1 MRSSSRPYLDSE
13 RRLLVLSRSAPPEL
27 DPNLLRR
34 ELQKTYAKMALFPRR
49 RYHLNLGREIA
60 LRVGYSPDELDA
72 VPAAAV
78 DTFSGAG
85 NPLALVDLRPGDAV
99 LDVGS
104 GGGLDALLAARR
116 VGSAGRVVG
125 VDLTSEM
132 VRKARETARQ
142 ARAKNLTFED
152 GIAEK
157 LPFPADS
164 FDVVIAN
171 NVVNNLCV
179 DKAAALGEIDRVLRP
194 GGAFAVADVVV
205 QLPIPD
211 DGRADISLWT
221 G

>member
-1 MRSSSRPYLDSE
+1 
-13 RRLLVLSRSAPPEL
+13 
-27 DPNLLRR
+27 
-34 ELQKTYAKMALFPRR
+34 MALFPRR

-60 LRVGYSPDELDA
+60 LRVGYAPDDLAA
-72 VPAAAV
+72 VPASAV
-78 DTFSGAG
+78 DAFSGAG

-99 LDVGS
+99 LDIGC
-104 GGGLDALLAARR
+104 GGGLDAFLAARR
-116 VGSAGRVVG
+116 VGPSGRVVG

-132 VRKARETARQ
+132 VRKAREAARQ
-142 ARAKNLTFED
+142 AKVTNVLFED

-157 LPFPADS
+157 LPFSDKS
-164 FDVVIAN
+164 FEVVVAN
-171 NVVNNLCV
+171 NVVNNLCF
-179 DKAAALGEIDRVLRP
+179 DKAAALAEIYRVLRP